1 MTNMKVVLPLV
12 FFFCLAVGA
21 CAAADDP
28 LGIGGLRIVST
39 EHTEEYLVKSGAPGA
54 TNATSNATSN
64 ATGDDGGIAQ
74 DVSAS
79 MQDDIFVIGGKT
91 GMSPDVPA
99 GVEIALTSVSGHW
112 FLELTDGETRR
123 ADLVLHQ
130 INDVIFGCGNI
141 AAGTED
147 EESAKTAATH
157 DEGIKSMI
165 DWMDEPPAAL
175 GASSPLTASGTVVG
189 DVLNL
194 DLVSVEEFTLYR
206 LHVTVDEG
214 SIFGSYEGYGSDGT
228 TWFGSVA
235 GMLSE

>member
-1 MTNMKVVLPLV
+1 MV
-12 FFFCLAVGA
+12 FFFCLAFGA
-21 CAAADDP
+21 CAAAVDP
-28 LGIGGLRIVST
+28 LGIEGLRIVST
-39 EHTEEYLVKSGAPGA
+39 EHTEEYLVKSGA

-64 ATGDDGGIAQ
+64 ATGDDGGIVQ
-74 DVSAS
+74 DVNAF

-99 GVEIALTSVSGHW
+99 GEETVLTSVLGHW
-112 FLELTDGETRR
+112 FLELTDDETRR

-130 INDVIFGCGNI
+130 INDVVFGCGNI
-141 AAGTED
+141 ATGTED
-147 EESAKTAATH
+147 EEPAKTAATH

-189 DVLNL
+189 DVLDL
-194 DLVSVEEFTLYR
+194 DLISVEEFTLYR

-228 TWFGSVA
+228 TWSGSVA
-235 GMLSE
+235 GVLSE

>member
-1 MTNMKVVLPLV
+1 MKVVLPLV
-12 FFFCLAVGA
+12 FFFCLAFGA
-21 CAAADDP
+21 CAVAEDS
-28 LGIGGLRIVST
+28 LGIEGLRIVST
-39 EHTEEYLVKSGAPGA
+39 EHTEKYLVKNDALGA

-74 DVSAS
+74 DVNAS

-99 GVEIALTSVSGHW
+99 GEEIALTSVSGHW
-112 FLELTDGETRR
+112 ILRLTDGETRR

-130 INDVIFGCGNI
+130 INDVVFGCGNI

-175 GASSPLTASGTVVG
+175 GVSSPLTASGTVVG
-189 DVLNL
+189 DMLDL

-206 LHVTVDEG
+206 LHVTVNDG
-214 SIFGSYEGYGSDGT
+214 SILGSYEGYGSDGT
-228 TWFGSVA
+228 TWSGSVA
-235 GMLSE
+235 GVLSE